1 MRLKV
6 ASCLLQGVELVV
18 HELREVRADRL
29 ARAPAQSVIAKLAL
43 TPPLIA
49 AKMVAGR

>member
-1 MRLKV
+1 MHLKV

-29 ARAPAQSVIAKLAL
+29 ARAPAQSVITKLAL
-43 TPPLIA
+43 TLGGPEGMSA
-49 AKMVAGR
+49 QA